1 MAYEIPPEY
10 EPRDGQ
16 IPRWATDMERFRICF
31 AITRLIAQRDDP
43 IFCKQLYDDDRV
55 VTDDVDIAEPGP
67 LPSHSSG

>member
-10 EPRDGQ
+10 EPRGEQ
-16 IPRWATDMERFRICF
+16 IPRWATDVERFRICF

-67 LPSHSSG
+67 LPSHPSG